1 MRGESQAF
9 AGGDD
14 TDFFLMRLGAA
25 PTQHQQFE
33 FHRVP
38 MWGSVRYQLEKPLPL
53 IFRRLEP
60 LGALR
65 IVVQRSES

>member
-1 MRGESQAF
+1 MW
-9 AGGDD
+9 
-14 TDFFLMRLGAA
+14 LGAA
-25 PTQHQQFE
+25 PTQQQQFE
-33 FHRVP
+33 FRVP
-38 MWGSVRYQLEKPLPL
+38 MWGSVRCQFEKPLPL